1 MDYHWLVVHTKKYIL
16 ENTQYYEMDY
26 YHWLVVTRK
35 STYLKIHNNL

>member
-26 YHWLVVTRK
+26 HWLVVTRK